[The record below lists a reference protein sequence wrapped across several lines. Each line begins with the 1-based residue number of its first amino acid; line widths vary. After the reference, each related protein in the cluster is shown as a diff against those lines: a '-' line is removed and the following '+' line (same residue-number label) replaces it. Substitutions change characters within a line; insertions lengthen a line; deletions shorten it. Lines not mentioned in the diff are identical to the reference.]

1 MITRTLW
8 DVVCLTRTDG
18 RECQAE
24 ANALSSKASAD
35 AWRDR
40 HHRETGHTH
49 YLRIQADNEDLGQA
63 STRRAK
69 LPERVRPGLRAVAE
83 PEA

>member
-8 DVVCLTRTDG
+8 DVVCTTQSGG
-18 RECQAE
+18 RECEAE
-24 ANALSSKASAD
+24 ANALPSKARAD

-40 HHRETGHTH
+40 HRQQTGHTR
-49 YLRIQADNEDLGQA
+49 YLRVRSDYEDLGPAPPNPA
-63 STRRAK
+63 SLGR
-69 LPERVRPGLRAVAE
+69 PELRAVAN

>member
-8 DVVCLTRTDG
+8 DVVCTTQAGG
-18 RECQAE
+18 RECEAE
-24 ANALSSKASAD
+24 ANALPSEASAD

-40 HHRETGHTH
+40 HYRETGHTH

-63 STRRAK
+63 PVHAAP
-69 LPERVRPGLRAVAE
+69 LRPGLRAVAE

>member
-8 DVVCLTRTDG
+8 DVVCTTQTGG
-18 RECQAE
+18 RECEAE
-24 ANALSSKASAD
+24 ANALPSKASAD

-49 YLRIQADNEDLGQA
+49 YLRIQADNEDL
-63 STRRAK
+63 TRRVK
-69 LPERVRPGLRAVAE
+69 PPERVRSGLRAVE
-83 PEA
+83 DPKTQ